1 MNKLIVKCCLWELSC
16 CLVHPQPLDRY
27 PSPLKETSR
36 AEPEG
41 TVLTEDREAT
51 HLDLQMSVRDDVRQW
66 AFCQGLSH
74 ALTCRVLQGLS
85 GASLKR
91 SKGSRARE
99 S

>member
-1 MNKLIVKCCLWELSC
+1 MVKCCLWELTC

-27 PSPLKETSR
+27 PSPLEETSR

-74 ALTCRVLQGLS
+74 ALTCRELQGLN
-85 GASLKR
+85 GAILKR
-91 SKGSRARE
+91 SKGSRAHE